1 MSTLTPHQEAMKSW
15 ETNAEFWDEGIGKGG
30 NKYWKLLQ
38 LPTLK
43 RMIDVRPGSKALD
56 LATGNG
62 IAARWLAS
70 EGASVLATDG
80 SPDMLE
86 KAKLHHPAAAYGENI
101 SYRQLDV
108 TEPAH
113 FEALRRD
120 AAAVSWARHYPMLAM
135 C

>member
-1 MSTLTPHQEAMKSW
+1 MKSW
-15 ETNAEFWDEGIGKGG
+15 ETNAEFWNEGIGKDG

-62 IAARWLAS
+62 LAARWLAS

-80 SPDMLE
+80 SADMLE
-86 KAKLHHPAAAYGENI
+86 SAKLHHPAAYSESI

-108 TEPAH
+108 TEPAD
-113 FEALRRD
+113 FEALMRD
-120 AAAVSWARHYPMLAM
+120 AAAVSWHATAPS
-135 C
+135 